1 MEKDDLEKNLENI
14 SIPQLPALKHQQQ
27 LKLSILSA
35 RKSARAGLCLLL
47 VPFLL
52 FASAFLRQ
60 VMNITVPPD
69 AWFERYS
76 LQWPSW
82 LRTTA
87 FLTIM
92 IVLPLVAVII
102 NLLSIVWLQYE
113 RGEKVLNVSIRM
125 RTINLIIIIG
135 AGLVALLFTVVMIT
149 D

>member
-14 SIPQLPALKHQQQ
+14 SIPQLPPLKHQHQ

-35 RKSARAGLCLLL
+35 RKSAWAGLWLLL
-47 VPFLL
+47 IPFLL

-60 VMNITVPPD
+60 VMHISVPPD
-69 AWFERYS
+69 SWFESYS
-76 LQWPSW
+76 SQWPSW
-82 LRTTA
+82 LRITA

-92 IVLPLVAVII
+92 IVLPLIAVII

-113 RGEKVLNVSIRM
+113 RDQKVLNVSIRL
-125 RTINLIIIIG
+125 RAINLIIIIG